1 MLLSLAF
8 ALSLSMAAQEH
19 AAPPPIIDMHL
30 HATPVPP
37 HGKGV
42 PNPATGE
49 LSHNISDRNF
59 LLAVAEQLEMHNI
72 VRAYTSGSAEM
83 VRRLSKAAPG
93 RIVFS
98 AGFPL
103 VEIGDSE
110 STLWEWPDVDELRA
124 QHQRGELGALGELTP
139 QYAGLTL
146 ADPRFAP
153 YLELAQELGIPVGV
167 HMGLG
172 PPNSAF
178 ECCPE
183 FRITLGKPSLLEPV
197 ILKYPRLKL
206 YVMHAGYPWLDDFKA
221 LMQMYP
227 QVYADIAVINWIIP
241 RAEFHAYLQALVTA
255 GLGDRLMFG
264 SDQMLW
270 PEAIGMAVEGVE
282 SAGFLTLQQKRA
294 IFYHNAARFLGLAE
308 KP

>member
-1 MLLSLAF
+1 MLLSLALAF
-8 ALSLSMAAQEH
+8 CL
-19 AAPPPIIDMHL
+19 AAPAEEYAARPPIIDMHL
-30 HATPVPP
+30 HAIPVPP

-42 PNPATGE
+42 PNMATGE
-49 LSHNISDRNF
+49 LSHNISDRNY

-72 VRAYTSGSAEM
+72 VLAYTSGSAEM
-83 VRRLSKAAPG
+83 VRRLSEAAPG

-98 AGFPL
+98 AAFPL
-103 VEIGDSE
+103 MEIRYPE
-110 STLWEWPDVDELRA
+110 PTLWEWPHVDELRA
-124 QHQRGELGALGELTP
+124 AHQRGELGALGELTP

-146 ADPRFAP
+146 ADPKFAP
-153 YLELAQELGIPVGV
+153 YLEMAQELGIPVGV

-172 PPNSAF
+172 PPDSPF

-183 FRITLGKPSLLEPV
+183 FRITLGKPALLEPV
-197 ILKYPRLKL
+197 ILKYPKLKL
-206 YVMHAGYPWLDDFKA
+206 YVMHAGYPWLEEIKA

-227 QVYADIAVINWIIP
+227 RVYADIAVINWIIP
-241 RAEFHAYLQALVTA
+241 RAAFHDYLQALITA

-270 PEAIGMAVEGVE
+270 PEAIGMAIEGVE
-282 SAGFLTLQQKRA
+282 SADFLTPEQKRA
-294 IFYHNAARFLGLAE
+294 IFYDNAARFLGLAE